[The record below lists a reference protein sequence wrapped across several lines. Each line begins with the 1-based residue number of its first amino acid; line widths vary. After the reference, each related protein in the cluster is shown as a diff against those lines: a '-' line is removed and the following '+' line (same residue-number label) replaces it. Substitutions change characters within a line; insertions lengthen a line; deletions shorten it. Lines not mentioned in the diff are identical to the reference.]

1 MNGFTRKGL
10 ANDNIVSRR
19 NLAVAAGLPVAA
31 DVPSQTPPP
40 FPHETMASF
49 EPPIEAGIIWSAS
62 RMTALI
68 FFIVSTVLALFSLR
82 VGLPARETGLLCAL
96 SALAASAVLYG
107 LPLWLTVA
115 RAVLALSVAV
125 FASLALLILLPAL
138 NLWPSGAGPLLFSMI
153 FAIVGT
159 LTRSRACLSL
169 AILALFGL
177 MVDSDGLTRMRL
189 DAQVATL
196 GLFAIGLCGS
206 VMAGSRIIAGVSLMA
221 VMGATLTLM
230 AAFGIPTPGALAIL
244 SVFAIASGLALRA
257 YVVRGYAAAEL
268 PMILSGIV
276 FALAAIGFQLFLMG
290 DFVGQAGRFVTPM
303 PNLGVM
309 ILIGIQGMVLFVS
322 LVGWFA
328 RRLSLA
334 DVMLTQAIFGLAC
347 TIIADPMRLSR
358 IGVGDPSLL
367 LAGLV
372 GVIVAGLAA
381 LILYRSWLADRPIL
395 TSLSAMTL
403 MIQIIF
409 GMRLA
414 TGDFDVALA
423 ALVCAG
429 LAMALAVIMALNPRH
444 LRNRSLS

>member
-1 MNGFTRKGL
+1 MNGSTRKSM

-19 NLAVAAGLPVAA
+19 NLALAAGLTSAS
-31 DVPSQTPPP
+31 DQPSHTPPP
-40 FPHETMASF
+40 FPHETPVMF
-49 EPPIEAGIIWSAS
+49 EDVEPKSSWSTS
-62 RMTALI
+62 RITALV
-68 FFIVSTVLALFSLR
+68 FFVVSTVLALFSLR

-96 SALAASAVLYG
+96 SAVAAGAVLYG
-107 LPLWLTVA
+107 LPLWQTVA
-115 RAVLALSVAV
+115 RALLALAV
-125 FASLALLILLPAL
+125 GAFSCLTVLILLPAL

-159 LTRSRACLSL
+159 LTRSRICLSL

-177 MVDSDGLTRMRL
+177 MIDSNGLTRMRL

-206 VMAGSRIIAGVSLMA
+206 VMAGSRLIAGVSLVA
-221 VMGATLTLM
+221 VMGATMTLM

-244 SVFAIASGLALRA
+244 SVFAMASGLALRA
-257 YVVRGYAAAEL
+257 YVIRGYVAAEL
-268 PMILSGIV
+268 PMILSGVV

-290 DFVGQAGRFVTPM
+290 DFAGQAGRFATPL

-309 ILIGIQGMVLFVS
+309 ILIAIQGMVLFVS
-322 LVGWFA
+322 IVGWFA
-328 RRLSLA
+328 RRVSLA
-334 DVMLTQAIFGLAC
+334 DVMLTQAIFGLIC
-347 TIIADPMRLSR
+347 TIIADPMRLER

-372 GVIVAGLAA
+372 GLIVAGLAA
-381 LILYRSWLADRPIL
+381 LMLYKSWLADRPIL

-409 GMRLA
+409 GMRLI
-414 TGDFDVALA
+414 TGNFDVALA

-429 LAMALAVIMALNPRH
+429 LAMALAVVMALNPRN
-444 LRNRSLS
+444 LRNTSLS

>member
-1 MNGFTRKGL
+1 MNGSKRNRL

-19 NLAVAAGLPVAA
+19 KLALAAGLPSAA
-31 DVPSQTPPP
+31 DGPTQVPPP
-40 FPHETMASF
+40 FPHETPVMYDND
-49 EPPIEAGIIWSAS
+49 PPVSPWSTS
-62 RMTALI
+62 RLTALV
-68 FFIVSTVLALFSLR
+68 FFIVATALTLFSLR
-82 VGLPARETGLLCAL
+82 AGLPARETGLLCVL
-96 SALAASAVLYG
+96 SAIAAAAVLRG
-107 LPLWLTVA
+107 LPLWQTVA
-115 RAVLALSVAV
+115 RAVLALAV
-125 FASLALLILLPAL
+125 GAFSCLAVLILLPAL

-159 LTRSRACLSL
+159 ITRSRACLSL

-206 VMAGSRIIAGVSLMA
+206 IMAGSRIIAGVSLVA

-244 SVFAIASGLALRA
+244 SIFAMASTLALRA
-257 YVVRGYAAAEL
+257 YVTRGYGAAEL
-268 PMILSGIV
+268 PMILSGVV

-290 DFVGQAGRFVTPM
+290 DFVGQEGRFATPL

-309 ILIGIQGMVLFVS
+309 ILIAIQGMVLFVS

-328 RRLSLA
+328 RRVSLA
-334 DVMLTQAIFGLAC
+334 DVMLTQAIFGLIC
-347 TIIADPMRLSR
+347 TIIADPMRLQR

-367 LAGLV
+367 LAALV
-372 GVIVAGLAA
+372 GLIVAGLAGMM
-381 LILYRSWLADRPIL
+381 LYKSWLADRPIL

-409 GMRLA
+409 GMRLI

-429 LAMALAVIMALNPRH
+429 LAMALAVIMALNPRN
-444 LRNRSLS
+444 LRNQSLS